1 MLSGKKIV
9 LGITGGIAAYKCAA
23 LVRLFVKEGAEVK
36 VMMTKSA
43 QDFVSPQT
51 LSVLS
56 KNKVYSDFF
65 GADLTW
71 NNHVQL
77 SEWADIML
85 IAPLT
90 ANTLSKMASGQC
102 DNLLLATYFS
112 ARKPVVVAPAM
123 DLEMYRHPT
132 VSKNLK
138 NLSDS
143 GVLIIPAESGE
154 LASGLIGEGRMAEPE
169 TILNTIRELINDKA
183 PLKGKR
189 ALVNAGPTYEPIDQV
204 RFIGNRSSGKMGV
217 AVAEALAQKGAQVTL
232 VLGPSHLK
240 VNHPQIQVISVETS
254 EEMHTQMLDKY
265 FNKDIVV
272 CSAAVS
278 DYAPEKAVEGKI
290 KKENKELN
298 IKLLKTKDILHELGQ
313 KKEKQFLVGFALE
326 TENLLKNAKEKLE
339 RKNCDLI
346 VANTTN
352 AENSAFNSDFNQVI
366 FVSPDNNVIEL
377 GFKSKNEIAEELVQ
391 LIIQKMTQ
399 KK

>member
-77 SEWADIML
+77 SEWADIMI

-138 NLSDS
+138 SLSDS

-169 TILNTIRELINDKA
+169 TILNTIRELINEKA

-352 AENSAFNSDFNQVI
+352 AESSAFNSDFNQVI